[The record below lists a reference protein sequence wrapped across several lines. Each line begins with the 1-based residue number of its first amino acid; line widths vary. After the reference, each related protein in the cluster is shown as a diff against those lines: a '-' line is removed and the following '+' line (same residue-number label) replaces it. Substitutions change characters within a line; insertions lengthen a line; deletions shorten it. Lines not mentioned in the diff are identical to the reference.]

1 MFNHLNPSNSAIFGS
16 PTANRYRMSRE
27 MSTLARVQDSDE
39 FGERWEQMICQLHHN
54 AHRLFKQHGVHLNP
68 RCRKIG
74 RKWKAF
80 SYHTSDMIL
89 LNDYDEN
96 PTEKITWKIAKQL
109 LMDPSQNRYMPYKNT
124 FGEEDKL
131 FMCQAALSTC
141 EARIRVY
148 KFVFDEHFTMGI
160 YYSEDN
166 RFEYFDSGG
175 VDGDFPHPI
184 EGADGKAHIFSKPRL
199 LASHLKKRGVD
210 HVYELMDCEFGKS
223 ICEYITQIF
232 PGVEIVPLKMRDIQ
246 VHEEDIYCQSWV
258 LLYVYLRFAGPGL
271 STTEC
276 LRFLEERTTE
286 EAYELVLGWWNYLI
300 YLE

>member
-1 MFNHLNPSNSAIFGS
+1 MFNPLTPSDPTIFGS
-16 PTANRYRMSRE
+16 PTTNRYRLSRE

-39 FGERWEQMICQLHHN
+39 FGERWEQMICQLNHN
-54 AHRLFKQHGVHLNP
+54 AHHLFRQYGIYMNP

-74 RKWKAF
+74 RIWKATT
-80 SYHTSDMIL
+80 YNTSDMML
-89 LNDYDEN
+89 LNDYDEVV
-96 PTEKITWKIAKQL
+96 TDKVTYRTAKHL
-109 LMDPSQNRYMPYKNT
+109 LMDPSQNKYMPYKKT
-124 FGEEDKL
+124 FGTKDKV
-131 FMCQAALSTC
+131 FMCQAPLHTSVALVQ
-141 EARIRVY
+141 VY

-166 RFEYFDSGG
+166 RLEYFDSGG
-175 VDGDFPHPI
+175 VGGDFPHPI

-199 LASHLKKRGVD
+199 LAAHLKKRGVD

-258 LLYVYLRFAGPGL
+258 LLYVYLRFVGPKF
-271 STTEC
+271 TTVEC
-276 LRFLEERTTE
+276 LKFLEERTTE
-286 EAYELVLGWWNYLI
+286 EAYELLLGWWNYII
-300 YLE
+300 YQ